1 MKDKV
6 RDAALRFL
14 CDAERDKKY
23 LNLALPS
30 ALAAFDDERD
40 RALFTLLVYGVTE
53 KQITLDRYLAAYSS
67 RPVEELERFTRYIL
81 RLGFYQLIF
90 LATPPHA
97 AVNETVA
104 LARQQG
110 ERGFVNAVLRSYLR
124 EPEKAVLPKK
134 EDGLLPYLSVRY
146 SFPLWMCASLVR
158 DYGEETAEETL
169 EAFSRKAP
177 LTLRVNTEK
186 TSREELLAL
195 LSPFGARETVFSD
208 CGIVIGE
215 NAAPSRLPGFDEG
228 LFFVQDEA
236 SQLCARLLGARE
248 GEDVADVCAAP
259 GSKSFSLA
267 LDMKGTGRV
276 RSFDLHR
283 SKLSLIES
291 GAARLGLENVFPA
304 EQNALSP
311 RKKLFG
317 KLDRVLCDV
326 PCSGLG
332 VAAKKPDIRRKEET
346 EVLPLP
352 ETSYAILDASSAY
365 LREGGVLV
373 YSTCTL
379 RRAENDEVCRR
390 FLAAHPEF
398 SPLDFTFTGRD
409 GTALPS
415 ENGML
420 TLLPAKTHTD
430 GFFLCR
436 MIKKGSAHA

>member
-14 CDAERDKKY
+14 CDAERDNKY

-53 KQITLDRYLAAYSS
+53 KQITLDFYLAAYSS
-67 RPVEELERFTRYIL
+67 RPVEELERFTRYLL
-81 RLGFYQLIF
+81 RLGFYQLVF
-90 LATPPHA
+90 LGTPPHA

-104 LARQQG
+104 LARQRG

-124 EPEKAVLPKK
+124 EPEKVVFPKE
-134 EDGLLPYLSVRY
+134 EDGLIPYLSARY
-146 SFPLWMCASLVR
+146 SYPLWMCASLVR
-158 DYGEETAEETL
+158 DYGETAAGETL
-169 EAFSRKAP
+169 EAFSRKPP
-177 LTLRVNTEK
+177 LTLRVNTRK
-186 TSREELLAL
+186 TGRDELLAL
-195 LSPFGARETVFSD
+195 LSPFGARPTNFSD
-208 CGIVIGE
+208 CGIVIEE
-215 NAAPSRLPGFDEG
+215 NAVPSRLPGFEEG

-236 SQLCARLLGARE
+236 SQLCARLLGAKE
-248 GEDVADVCAAP
+248 NEDVADVCAAP

-291 GAARLGLENVFPA
+291 GAARLGLTNVFPA

-332 VAAKKPDIRRKEET
+332 VTAKKPDIRRKEEAD
-346 EVLPLP
+346 VLALP
-352 ETSYAILDASSAY
+352 ETACAILDASSAY
-365 LREGGVLV
+365 LKDGGTLV

-390 FLAAHPEF
+390 FLAGHPDF
-398 SPLDFTFTGRD
+398 SPLDFTFTGADR
-409 GTALPS
+409 TVLSS
-415 ENGML
+415 EEGML
-420 TLLPAKTHTD
+420 TLLPAKTKTD

-436 MIKKGSAHA
+436 MIKKGTSHA